1 MLRLWID
8 TDVGDDP
15 DDAIA
20 LLCAVGH
27 PGIDLVGV
35 STVDGDHDRRVNLA
49 EALVEAPVYAGDD
62 PRFPDAFRAAAA
74 DAVLAIGPLTNLV
87 ALLSCGPIPPL
98 TLMGGALAPVQH
110 WGLTMTTEHNF
121 GRDPS
126 AAAVVL
132 EAADPLVVPLD
143 VTVLTCLDQ
152 DTLGRLV
159 VAAPVLR
166 KPTEGFLDLQRR
178 FGVPA
183 EERSVCLHDPLALVA
198 MVEPA
203 VVRVETKTVRVERGG
218 RVVDDPRG
226 TPCRFVAEADVPRAI
241 ELVLESVARGMG

>member
-20 LLCAVGH
+20 LLCAAGD

-49 EALVEAPVYAGDD
+49 RALVEAPVHAGDD
-62 PRFPDAFRAAAA
+62 PGFPDAFRAAAP
-74 DAVLAIGPLTNLV
+74 DAVLAIGPLTNVAALV
-87 ALLSCGPIPPL
+87 RGGLIPSL
-98 TLMGGALAPVQH
+98 TLMGGALAPVRH

-121 GRDPS
+121 GRDPA

-143 VTVLTCLDQ
+143 VTVSTRLDR

-159 VAAPVLR
+159 AAAPVLR
-166 KPTEGFLDLQRR
+166 QPTEAFLDLQREL
-178 FGVPA
+178 GVPA

-203 VVRVETKTVRVERGG
+203 IVHVETKTVRVERDG
-218 RVVDDPRG
+218 RVVHDPRG

-241 ELVLESVARGMG
+241 ELVLGYVARDMG

>member
-20 LLCAVGH
+20 LLCAAGH

-49 EALVEAPVYAGDD
+49 QALVEAPVYAGDD
-62 PRFPDAFRAAAA
+62 PEFPDAFRAAAP
-74 DAVLAIGPLTNLV
+74 DAVLAIGPLTNIA
-87 ALLSCGPIPPL
+87 ALLGGGPIPPL

-121 GRDPS
+121 GRDPA

-132 EAADPLVVPLD
+132 EEADPLVVPLD
-143 VTVLTCLDQ
+143 VTVSICLDRK
-152 DTLGRLV
+152 TLGRLV
-159 VAAPVLR
+159 AAAPVLR
-166 KPTEGFLDLQRR
+166 EPTEGFLDLQRE

-203 VVRVETKTVRVERGG
+203 IVRVETKTVRVERDG

-226 TPCRFVAEADVPRAI
+226 TPCRIVAEADVPRAI
-241 ELVLESVARGMG
+241 ELVLGSVARDMG

>member
-1 MLRLWID
+1 VLRLWID

-20 LLCAVGH
+20 LLCAAGH

-49 EALVEAPVYAGDD
+49 RALVEAPVHAGDD
-62 PRFPDAFRAAAA
+62 PGFPDAFRAAAP
-74 DAVLAIGPLTNLV
+74 DAVLAIGPLTNIA
-87 ALLSCGPIPPL
+87 ALLRGDPIPSL

-121 GRDPS
+121 GRDP
-126 AAAVVL
+126 AAATVVL
-132 EAADPLVVPLD
+132 EEADPLVVPLD
-143 VTVLTCLDQ
+143 VTVSTCLDR

-159 VAAPVLR
+159 AAAPVLR

-203 VVRVETKTVRVERGG
+203 IVRVETKTVRVERDG
-218 RVVDDPRG
+218 RVVHDPRG
-226 TPCRFVAEADVPRAI
+226 TPCRIVVEADAPRAI
-241 ELVLESVARGMG
+241 ELVLGYVARDMG